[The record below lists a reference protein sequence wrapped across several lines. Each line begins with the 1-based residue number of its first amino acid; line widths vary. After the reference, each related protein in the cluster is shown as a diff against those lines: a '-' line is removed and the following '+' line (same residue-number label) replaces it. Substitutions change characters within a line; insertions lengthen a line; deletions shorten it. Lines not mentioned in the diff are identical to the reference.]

1 MARVLA
7 IDLGSSS
14 GRAVRGEYQDG
25 SLTYREIY
33 RFENVPVQKGRYLCW
48 DFDLLLGEVKHA
60 MEMAGDIDSIGI
72 DTWGA
77 DFGILDKKGKLLMP
91 PVHYRDRRTEGMTEK
106 AQEKFSTKELFQM
119 CGNQTYATNS
129 LYQILALKETEPE
142 LWNQTAK
149 ILHMPDLINYFLC
162 GNAVC
167 ERTIACTTQMLEP
180 VSRSWNQRVL
190 EAYQIPETLFAPLTD
205 SGTVI
210 GEYTGKGTKPVKVIA
225 VAGHDT
231 QSAGAAMTEDPDS
244 TAFLNIGTWSLLG
257 VERKQPILTD
267 LGFELGISNEQGPY
281 RDIQCIMNIVGT
293 WLLQECRREWTAE
306 GRMASYN
313 ELERQ
318 AALCDP
324 FQCFIAPNSPD
335 FALPGHMP
343 EKIQAFCRKTGQRA
357 PESAGEVVRCIYES
371 LALKYRRELE
381 KLEQGMAEEEEK
393 RPHAQKSAG
402 RIEKLQILGG
412 GAQSEMLCQMTA
424 DICRKQVI
432 AGPVEA
438 TALGNLV
445 IQLKALGEIA
455 DEEAARETIRRAETT
470 TTFIPNDEIEVR
482 KAIENAY
489 QRFKEI
495 DN

>member
-1 MARVLA
+1 MAKVLA

-14 GRAVRGEYQDG
+14 GRAIRGEYQDG
-25 SLTYREIY
+25 SLTYQEIY

-48 DFDLLLGEVKHA
+48 DVDLLLGEVKHA
-60 MEMAGDIDSIGI
+60 IEIAGDIDSIGI

-77 DFGILDKKGKLLMP
+77 DFGILDKKGQLLMP
-91 PVHYRDRRTEGMTEK
+91 PVHYRDRRTEGMVGK
-106 AQEKFSTKELFQM
+106 AQEKFSAKELFQM
-119 CGNQTYATNS
+119 CGNQM
-129 LYQILALKETEPE
+129 
-142 LWNQTAK
+142 AK

-162 GNAVC
+162 GNTVC

-293 WLLQECRREWTAE
+293 LLLQECRREWTAE

-335 FALPGHMP
+335 FAFPGHMP

-445 IQLKALGEIA
+445 IQLKALEEIA
-455 DEEAARETIRRAETT
+455 DEETARETIRRAETT

>member
-14 GRAVRGEYQDG
+14 GRAIRGEYQDG
-25 SLTYREIY
+25 SLTYQEIY

-48 DFDLLLGEVKHA
+48 DVDLLLGEVKHA
-60 MEMAGDIDSIGI
+60 IEIAGDIDSIGI

-77 DFGILDKKGKLLMP
+77 DFGILDKKGQLLMP
-91 PVHYRDRRTEGMTEK
+91 PVHYRDRRTEGMVGK
-106 AQEKFSTKELFQM
+106 AQEKFSAKELFQM
-119 CGNQTYATNS
+119 CGNQM
-129 LYQILALKETEPE
+129 
-142 LWNQTAK
+142 AK

-167 ERTIACTTQMLEP
+167 ERTIACTTPKLEP

-281 RDIQCIMNIVGT
+281 QDIQCIMNIVGT

-306 GRMASYN
+306 GRKVSYD
-313 ELERQ
+313 ELEQQ

-324 FQCFIAPNSPD
+324 FQRFIAPNSPD

-343 EKIQAFCRKTGQRA
+343 EKIQAFCRKMGQRA

-371 LALKYRRELE
+371 LAFKYRRELE

-393 RPHAQKSAG
+393 RPYGSKSVG

-432 AGPVEA
+432 AG
-438 TALGNLV
+438 
-445 IQLKALGEIA
+445 QK
-455 DEEAARETIRRAETT
+455 
-470 TTFIPNDEIEVR
+470 
-482 KAIENAY
+482 
-489 QRFKEI
+489 QRPLMSQMMK
-495 DN
+495 